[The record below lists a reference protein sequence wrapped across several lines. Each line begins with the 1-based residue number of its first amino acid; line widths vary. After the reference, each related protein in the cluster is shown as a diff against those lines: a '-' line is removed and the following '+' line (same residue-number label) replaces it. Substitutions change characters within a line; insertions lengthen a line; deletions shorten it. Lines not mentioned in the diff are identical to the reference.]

1 MVEERTSFFLMQVP
15 SSTTSPVTV
24 SPAAM
29 SPPAPQT
36 GTVGSFGSFWLP
48 GDGDALRGSGSPAR
62 QEGKASR
69 SSQSGKGNA
78 DKTSSEFKQEFRKSA
93 KTSSSSG
100 SNKSS
105 PASPKAPSSSS
116 FSPKTGN
123 TFANLKAPSFHKA
136 NSVPSKTGSA
146 SLNNLARTPENVA
159 HTAIPKARQPS
170 KESDAAA
177 KPDRFIHPDD
187 QGNKKDERRRGAKR
201 ASSAGAE
208 SENLKNKNPKVS
220 ENFESQ
226 VTFVDKTSS
235 SLVPNSSGRTPLPES
250 MRPVLPALVARIA
263 LLAKEGRR
271 VARFALDLPGGA
283 TLGVRIE
290 LSGASVRLAFVT
302 SDSALRSVLASAGES
317 ISDHLSKS
325 GFSSGEPLVAASY
338 RELDAFVPK
347 AA

>member
-1 MVEERTSFFLMQVP
+1 MQVP

-36 GTVGSFGSFWLP
+36 GTVGAFGSFWLP
-48 GDGDALRGSGSPAR
+48 GNGDALRGSGSPAR

-69 SSQSGKGNA
+69 SGQNGKGNA
-78 DKTSSEFKQEFRKSA
+78 DKTSSEFRQEFRKSA

-136 NSVPSKTGSA
+136 NSFPSKTGAA
-146 SLNNLARTPENVA
+146 SPNNLVRTPENVA
-159 HTAIPKARQPS
+159 HPVSLKARQPS
-170 KESDAAA
+170 KEPDTA

-187 QGNKKDERRRGAKR
+187 QGNKKDGRRRGAKR
-201 ASSAGAE
+201 ASSAGV
-208 SENLKNKNPKVS
+208 ENENFKNNKPKVS

-226 VTFVDKTSS
+226 VTFVDKSSS
-235 SLVPNSSGRTPLPES
+235 SLAPNSSGRTPLPES

-271 VARFALDLPGGA
+271 IARFALDLPGGA

-302 SDSALRSVLASAGES
+302 SDSALRSALASAGES
-317 ISDHLSKS
+317 ISDHLSES
-325 GFSSGEPLVAASY
+325 GFSSGEPLIAASY
-338 RELDAFVPK
+338 RELEAVPR

>member
-1 MVEERTSFFLMQVP
+1 MVEEPTSFFLMQVP

-123 TFANLKAPSFHKA
+123 TFANLKVPSFHKA

>member
-1 MVEERTSFFLMQVP
+1 MQVP

-48 GDGDALRGSGSPAR
+48 SDGDALRGSGSPAR

-69 SSQSGKGNA
+69 SGQSGKGNA
-78 DKTSSEFKQEFRKSA
+78 DKTSSEFRQEFRKSA

-159 HTAIPKARQPS
+159 HTATPKARQPS
-170 KESDAAA
+170 KESDATA

-201 ASSAGAE
+201 ASSAGV
-208 SENLKNKNPKVS
+208 ENENFKNNKPKVS

-226 VTFVDKTSS
+226 VTFVDKSSS
-235 SLVPNSSGRTPLPES
+235 SLAPNSSGRTPLPES

-271 VARFALDLPGGA
+271 IARFALDLPGGA

-302 SDSALRSVLASAGES
+302 SDSALRSALASAGES
-317 ISDHLSKS
+317 ISDHLSES
-325 GFSSGEPLVAASY
+325 GFSSGEPLIAASY
-338 RELDAFVPK
+338 RELEAVPR